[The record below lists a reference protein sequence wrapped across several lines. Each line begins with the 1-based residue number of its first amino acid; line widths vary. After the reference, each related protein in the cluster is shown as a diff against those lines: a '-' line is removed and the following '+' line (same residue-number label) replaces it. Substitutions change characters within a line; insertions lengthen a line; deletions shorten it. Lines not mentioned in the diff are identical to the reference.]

1 MQKYKDRGKEFRRKA
16 QSRCGIRSCTKCLR
30 KVLLVTMCLVVIMG
44 LILIVSGAVVYQTL
58 LGISALRIT
67 SIQSLPLGIVIIG
80 ILTFLSTFLGFCGA
94 CCKSEIF
101 LVLNF
106 VMLSILFICELG
118 VGGAAYT
125 YSSGIKE
132 KLREQWITS
141 PDDVRDVIQQDY
153 YCCGFNSTTDYPAGA
168 NCTDLPDNGV
178 LEPCGNLLASQW
190 IDDLVA
196 IGLIGVLVGIFQF
209 LVLVLSLFMFCCLCC
224 DDDDSEDQVRM
235 TERETT
241 DRSRFDRDR
250 VLNKFKPRWCTLF

>member
-1 MQKYKDRGKEFRRKA
+1 MQRYKDKGKEYRRKA

-30 KVLLVTMCLVVIMG
+30 KILLVTMCLVVIMG
-44 LILIVSGAVVYQTL
+44 IILIVSGAVVYQTL
-58 LGISALRIT
+58 LGISELRIT
-67 SIQSLPLGIVIIG
+67 SIQSLPIGIVIIG
-80 ILTFLSTFLGFCGA
+80 VLTFLSTFLGFCGA
-94 CCKSEIF
+94 CCKSEVF

-118 VGGAAYT
+118 VGGAAYN
-125 YSSGIKE
+125 YSHGIKE
-132 KLREQWITS
+132 KLREQWVIS
-141 PDDVRDVIQQDY
+141 SDSVRDGIQNNY
-153 YCCGFNSTTDYPAGA
+153 FCCGFNNRTDFPAF
-168 NCTDLPDNGV
+168 NICSIPDTSNPG
-178 LEPCGNLLASQW
+178 PCGDLLANQW

-250 VLNKFKPRWCTLF
+250 VLNKFKPRWCNLF

>member
-1 MQKYKDRGKEFRRKA
+1 
-16 QSRCGIRSCTKCLR
+16 
-30 KVLLVTMCLVVIMG
+30 
-44 LILIVSGAVVYQTL
+44 
-58 LGISALRIT
+58 
-67 SIQSLPLGIVIIG
+67 
-80 ILTFLSTFLGFCGA
+80 
-94 CCKSEIF
+94 
-101 LVLNF
+101 
-106 VMLSILFICELG
+106 
-118 VGGAAYT
+118 
-125 YSSGIKE
+125 
-132 KLREQWITS
+132 
-141 PDDVRDVIQQDY
+141 
-153 YCCGFNSTTDYPAGA
+153 
-168 NCTDLPDNGV
+168 V

>member
-1 MQKYKDRGKEFRRKA
+1 MQKYKDKGKEFRRKA

-30 KVLLVTMCLVVIMG
+30 KALLVTMCLVVIMG
-44 LILIVSGAVVYQTL
+44 IVLIVSGAVVYQTL
-58 LGISALRIT
+58 LGISPLAIN
-67 SIQSLPLGIVIIG
+67 SIQTLPLGIVIIG
-80 ILTFLSTFLGFCGA
+80 VLTFLSTFLGFCGA

-118 VGGAAYT
+118 VGGAAYN
-125 YSSGIKE
+125 YSNGIKE
-132 KLREQWITS
+132 KLRTQWIAS
-141 PDDVRDVIQQDY
+141 SVEIRDSIQQNY
-153 YCCGFNSTTDYPAGA
+153 YCCGFNNLTDCAAY
-168 NCTDLPDNGV
+168 NCTDVPNNGAPI
-178 LEPCGNLLASQW
+178 EPCGDLLANQW
-190 IDDLVA
+190 IEDLVA

-235 TERETT
+235 TERDTT

-250 VLNKFKPRWCTLF
+250 VLNKFKPRWCNLF